1 MKKPKGVTKEQW
13 ATYKG
18 DLELALKVMNKA
30 LDVIADANFQAGEQ
44 VERDRIIKLV
54 QKKYNYLIHAYGI
67 AIVKEQLDLLLELSD
82 AIKGE
87 QK

>member
-1 MKKPKGVTKEQW
+1 VKKPPELTKEQW
-13 ATYKG
+13 AKYKSN
-18 DLELALKVMNKA
+18 LELALGVMNKS
-30 LDVIADANFQAGEQ
+30 LDLVADINFQAGEL
-44 VERDRIIKLV
+44 VERERIIKLV

-67 AIVKEQLDLLLELSD
+67 AIVKEQLDLLLELID

>member
-1 MKKPKGVTKEQW
+1 MKKPPELTKEQW
-13 ATYKG
+13 AKYKSN
-18 DLELALKVMNKA
+18 LELALGVMNKS
-30 LDVIADANFQAGEQ
+30 LDLVADINFQAGEL
-44 VERDRIIKLV
+44 VERERIIKLV

-67 AIVKEQLDLLLELSD
+67 AIVKEQLDLLLELID